1 MSRARDALLTI
12 ILAVTAVP
20 FADAASASS
29 LVEKAKAAVERGDV
43 EPGRDLA
50 PLVAALRTARGGGL
64 DTLIDGIEELG
75 AYDGPSPAGVKAYL
89 QQEAPPA
96 LIEVARGKA
105 DWTIRGDAL
114 MALRS
119 LNASDEHLD
128 RAAAVAAADTTK
140 EAGYIRSRGE
150 LLLDWKRSRPQPAAG
165 TTEPT
170 DPARERKALAF
181 LKARGL
187 RVSVD
192 QLQASAREGNADEVE
207 ALLDAG
213 LSPNAGGRV
222 GSALDMAAGLGC
234 AMSEGDLEGRLA
246 TLRVLIRRGAD
257 VKAKDPLDNTVLL
270 TSAQHCPLPV
280 VRLLV
285 EAGAPVDAVNR
296 QGVSPLSMAF
306 IGNRWDVVEY
316 LVDKGARVRKA
327 DVDSVFFEMPTDPRK
342 VALIRRAT
350 GK

>member
-1 MSRARDALLTI
+1 MDRWTAALLS
-12 ILAVTAVP
+12 LVVVTAVAP
-20 FADAASASS
+20 SAHAASASS
-29 LVEKAKAAVERGDV
+29 LVQKAKAAVERGDV
-43 EPGRDLA
+43 DPARDLA

-75 AYDGPSPAGVKAYL
+75 AYDGPSPASVKAYL

-119 LNASDEHLD
+119 LNASDELLD

-140 EAGYIRSRGE
+140 EARYIQSRGE

-165 TTEPT
+165 TTQPV
-170 DPARERKALAF
+170 DPVRERKALAF
-181 LKARGL
+181 LRSRGL
-187 RVSVD
+187 RVSLD
-192 QLQASAREGNADEVE
+192 QLQTSAREGRADEVE

-213 LSPNAGGRV
+213 LSPNQRGLV
-222 GSALDMAAGLGC
+222 GSALDSAAGMGC
-234 AMSEGDLEGRLA
+234 ALSEGGVDGRVA
-246 TLRVLIRRGAD
+246 TLRVLIARGAD
-257 VKAKDPLDNTVLL
+257 VKAKDTLGNHVLL
-270 TSAQHCPLPV
+270 TSALHCPLPV
-280 VRLLV
+280 VRVLV
-285 EAGAPVDAVNR
+285 EAGAPVNDVNQ
-296 QGVSPLSMAF
+296 QGTGPLSTAF
-306 IGNRWDVVEY
+306 LGDRWDVVEY
-316 LVDKGARVRKA
+316 LIERGARLRKA
-327 DVDSVFFEMPTDPRK
+327 DVDAVFFEMPTDPKK